1 MSERMY
7 RAQILLEPEQHKVL
21 AEIADREN
29 RSISDVVREIL
40 REYLAGKQETVRLER
55 EMKALE
61 RLHQIRE
68 EGIERYGV
76 YQGDL
81 IAESRAERDD
91 EVERVWRGEP

>member
-1 MSERMY
+1 MSKRMY

-21 AEIADREN
+21 VEIADREN

-40 REYLAGKQETVRLER
+40 REYFARRQETVRLER
-55 EMKALE
+55 ELTALK

-68 EGIERYGV
+68 DGIERYGV

-81 IAESRAERDD
+81 IADSRAGRDD
-91 EVERVWRGEP
+91 DFERVWRGEP